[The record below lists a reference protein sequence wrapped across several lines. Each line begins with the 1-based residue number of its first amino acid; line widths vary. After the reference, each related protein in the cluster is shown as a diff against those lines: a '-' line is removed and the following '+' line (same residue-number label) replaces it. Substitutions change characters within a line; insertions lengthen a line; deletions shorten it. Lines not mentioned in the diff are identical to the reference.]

1 MDCAGFL
8 VFDCD
13 GTIVDSQFMIIAA
26 MNEAFDGVGLTRPDN
41 NNVRRVVGL
50 SLPEAIS
57 RLLGE
62 ADQLAVADLA
72 ERYKRAF
79 RRAREDGGR
88 EPFYPG
94 AREAIIRFSE
104 AGYLLGVATG
114 KSRRGLLAVLE
125 QAGIRSHFV
134 SLQTADDAPGKPHPA
149 MLRQAMADAG
159 ASADETLMIGD
170 TSYDIDMARAAGVVG
185 LGVSWGYHAPQDL
198 ITAGAVRVVDDYPAL
213 ERAVPELLIN
223 RVTR

>member
-1 MDCAGFL
+1 M